1 MDLGADFLVF
11 GVVFCDFLKYLGF
24 KLKSRSHLLCAHYLC
39 NVARVSKLGAFNVN
53 GSFRI
58 AKNLEPI
65 RIEIFP
71 KSAPVAPV
79 ESLILDQT
87 PNPRI
92 LPDVMISRDNS
103 RLCLTCKN
111 QSYCTNNYL
120 FLS

>member
-1 MDLGADFLVF
+1 MLPGVATDKVAKTLESRGHGTKGALRLTPLPLLEKESGGDGGGRL
-11 GVVFCDFLKYLGF
+11 

-39 NVARVSKLGAFNVN
+39 NVARVSKLGAYNVN

-92 LPDVMISRDNS
+92 
-103 RLCLTCKN
+103 CLT
-111 QSYCTNNYL
+111 S
-120 FLS
+120 

>member
-1 MDLGADFLVF
+1 MLPGVATYKVAKTLESRGHGTKGALRLTPPLLAKESGGDGGGRL
-11 GVVFCDFLKYLGF
+11 

-39 NVARVSKLGAFNVN
+39 NVARVSKLGAYNLD

-71 KSAPVAPV
+71 KSAPV

-92 LPDVMISRDNS
+92 
-103 RLCLTCKN
+103 CLT
-111 QSYCTNNYL
+111 S
-120 FLS
+120 